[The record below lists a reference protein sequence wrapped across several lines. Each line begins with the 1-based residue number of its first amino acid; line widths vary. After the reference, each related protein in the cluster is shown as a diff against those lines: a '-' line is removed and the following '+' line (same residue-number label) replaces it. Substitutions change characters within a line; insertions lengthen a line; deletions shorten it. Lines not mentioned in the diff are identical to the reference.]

1 MLPINK
7 KNGPC
12 DPISSNC
19 VIWQGPDL
27 PCVDIC
33 NGDSIS
39 AVIAGLC
46 DQLVILQNG
55 SGGGIHIDQINQT
68 TLDGGPATTE
78 TELIQL
84 IINNINNSGGG
95 SGSGSGIWSCKD
107 TVDCTFGV
115 PECLLNGVSPL
126 SNPDTIGNILNYLMD
141 QECGGAQQRKALT
154 NSIQQAVTD
163 VAAVKRQPKGDPN
176 PTLKSVY
183 VDKGSGAQQPVA
195 VLLNKV
201 EVAYGKT
208 SDIVGHEED
217 VARALA
223 ITPTHDLP
231 LDQPIN
237 KRQGFIPS
245 LDQNPQNLAQAVTTA
260 LRLIADL
267 REAVERLQADSGTSG
282 ILSRMVDINTFYA
295 YGASCATAVT
305 NAGTASNCIDLWNS
319 SGIQFDTS
327 VKAYTAPIEESAYE
341 LATNTWYALC
351 PGTGQMARYL
361 GGPTGT
367 TVAPFWQVCNSCAE
381 CVG

>member
-95 SGSGSGIWSCKD
+95 GSEHGVWSCKD
-107 TVDCTFGV
+107 TIDCALGV
-115 PECLLNGVSPL
+115 PECLTSITNDLT
-126 SNPDTIGNILNYLMD
+126 NPDTIGNILNYLMD
-141 QECGGAQQRKALT
+141 QECGGAQQRMALT
-154 NSIQQAVTD
+154 NSIQKAVSD
-163 VAAVKRQPKGDPN
+163 VAAVKAMPKGDIN

-183 VDKGSGAQQPVA
+183 VDKENSVQQPIA
-195 VLLNKV
+195 VLLNKL
-201 EVAYGKT
+201 EVAYGHTADNLGNNSKVLT
-208 SDIVGHEED
+208 
-217 VARALA
+217 A
-223 ITPTHDLP
+223 ITTTPNNILP
-231 LDQPIN
+231 LNQPVSQQSSFVPPLI
-237 KRQGFIPS
+237 
-245 LDQNPQNLAQAVTTA
+245 QNPTSIAEALTTTIRLVND
-260 LRLIADL
+260 LRL
-267 REAVERLQADSGTSG
+267 AVKELQINSSNTSTVT
-282 ILSRMVDINTFYA
+282 RMVDIHTFYA
-295 YGASCATAVT
+295 SSATCITAVQAIT
-305 NAGTASNCIDLWNS
+305 NSNNCYDLWNKT
-319 SGIQFDTS
+319 GVQFDPL
-327 VKAYTAPIEESAYE
+327 VRAYSNPSGHSIYE
-341 LATNTWYALC
+341 LTHNHFYVLC
-351 PGTGQMARYL
+351 AEEIVISQYL
-361 GGPTGT
+361 GGVGGT
-367 TVAPFWQVCNSCAE
+367 TIGPFWTTPVSNCS
-381 CVG
+381 

>member
-1 MLPINK
+1 NK

-39 AVIAGLC
+39 AVVAGLC

-68 TLDGGPATTE
+68 TLNGGPATTE

-95 SGSGSGIWSCKD
+95 GSGQGAVWDCDKTISC
-107 TVDCTFGV
+107 TIGV
-115 PECLLNGVSPL
+115 PECLTSITNDL
-126 SNPDTIGNILNYLMD
+126 SNPDTISNILNYLMD
-141 QECGGAQQRKALT
+141 QQCGNTQQSIALT
-154 NSIQQAVTD
+154 NSIQKAVSD
-163 VAAVKRQPKGDPN
+163 VAAVKAQPKGDPN
-176 PTLKSVY
+176 PTVQSVY
-183 VDKGSGAQQPVA
+183 VDKGNTAQQPVA
-195 VLLNKV
+195 VVLNKV

-208 SDIVGHEED
+208 ADAVGHEED

-223 ITPTHDLP
+223 VTPTQDLP
-231 LDQPIN
+231 LDQPLT
-237 KRQGFIPS
+237 KRQGFVPV

-260 LRLIADL
+260 MRLIKDL
-267 REAVERLQADSGTSG
+267 RDAVEKLQKDSGTSG

-319 SGIQFDTS
+319 SGVQFDTS
-327 VKAYTAPIEESAYE
+327 VKAYSAPVEDSAYE
-341 LATNTWYALC
+341 LGTNTWYALC
-351 PGTGQMARYL
+351 PGTGQVAKYL

-367 TVAPFWQVCNSCAE
+367 SVAPFWQVLNSCAGSGSGE
-381 CVG
+381 GG